1 MKSIA
6 MNRPD
11 ERLVYLSF
19 KNIFTGPDAHL
30 RSLKT
35 IRKRVQKHKDKEEI
49 KALIQQHNLD
59 HICNTAKSLLES
71 EVFESTLKAKIRF
84 PEVFDVSPSQSADRE
99 ASEAEAAKSEA
110 DAIRKA
116 VEGRI
121 THTEPSA
128 VIEEH
133 PLGPRTVEGPG
144 KCK

>member
-35 IRKRVQKHKDKEEI
+35 IRKPVQKYKDKEEI

-71 EVFESTLKAKIRF
+71 EVSESTLKVKIRF
-84 PEVFDVSPSQSADRE
+84 PERRSLTCRHLRVLIGKRLRPKQQNPRQMLSGRQSRG
-99 ASEAEAAKSEA
+99 ASL
-110 DAIRKA
+110 IRN
-116 VEGRI
+116 
-121 THTEPSA
+121 HQQ
-128 VIEEH
+128 
-133 PLGPRTVEGPG
+133 
-144 KCK
+144 